1 MHLGKTGVGPRWMRT
16 MSFSRGDVVLV
27 LFPEVRQASPLGQQ
41 MGLRTDSVIMT
52 VTKATEPQTRAA
64 ATDRSTH
71 GTAQHTEPTLQ
82 ARTALTATHHSQGFV
97 SLPDSLSETLESPGP
112 IESHSP
118 HRCEFGHPPRRM
130 LRVVESRSPTRAA
143 GEHSTIQIAPRQQ

>member
-1 MHLGKTGVGPRWMRT
+1 

-52 VTKATEPQTRAA
+52 VTKATEPRTRAA

-71 GTAQHTEPTLQ
+71 GTAQHQNQRSRQE
-82 ARTALTATHHSQGFV
+82 
-97 SLPDSLSETLESPGP
+97 
-112 IESHSP
+112 
-118 HRCEFGHPPRRM
+118 RR
-130 LRVVESRSPTRAA
+130 
-143 GEHSTIQIAPRQQ
+143 